1 MVEITKTIKRD
12 DYIYIRIN
20 EGGGG
25 WNPSNFFI
33 KKSLVCSLIPHYHRT
48 WTEQPPQIPALP
60 PIPTVP
66 IMNPFIMRAG
76 LSVIKTIK

>member
-1 MVEITKTIKRD
+1 MKG
-12 DYIYIRIN
+12 
-20 EGGGG
+20 EGDGIQAI
-25 WNPSNFFI
+25 FFI